1 MEEGMKIN
9 TAMMIT
15 MRNVIIMKVPD
26 SIQNLIFR
34 NLKEECMLM
43 TSWIG
48 LIPSNVSL
56 SIVIPRAEKGEVG
69 GYQDVQECFFL
80 VRKFKEIFL

>member
-1 MEEGMKIN
+1 MKID

-15 MRNVIIMKVPD
+15 MRNVIMMKVLD
-26 SIQNLIFR
+26 SIQSLIFR

-43 TSWIG
+43 TSWTG

-56 SIVIPRAEKGEVG
+56 NIMIPPSGK
-69 GYQDVQECFFL
+69 
-80 VRKFKEIFL
+80 K

>member
-1 MEEGMKIN
+1 MKID

-15 MRNVIIMKVPD
+15 MRNVIMMKVPY
-26 SIQNLIFR
+26 SIQSLIFR
-34 NLKEECMLM
+34 NLEEECMLM

-56 SIVIPRAEKGEVG
+56 NIVIPRAAKGEVG
-69 GYQDVQECFFL
+69 CYQNVQECFFL
-80 VRKFKEIFL
+80 VGKFKEATSER

>member
-1 MEEGMKIN
+1 MKID

-15 MRNVIIMKVPD
+15 MRNVIMMKVPD
-26 SIQNLIFR
+26 SIQSLIFQ
-34 NLKEECMLM
+34 NLKEKCMLM

-56 SIVIPRAEKGEVG
+56 SIVIPPRSK
-69 GYQDVQECFFL
+69 
-80 VRKFKEIFL
+80 R

>member
-1 MEEGMKIN
+1 MKID

-15 MRNVIIMKVPD
+15 TRHLIMMKVQD
-26 SIQNLIFR
+26 SIQSLIFW
-34 NLKEECMLM
+34 NLKEECILV

-56 SIVIPRAEKGEVG
+56 SIGIPSIGKR
-69 GYQDVQECFFL
+69 
-80 VRKFKEIFL
+80 

>member
-1 MEEGMKIN
+1 MKID

-15 MRNVIIMKVPD
+15 MRNVIMMKVPD
-26 SIQNLIFR
+26 SIQSLIFR

-56 SIVIPRAEKGEVG
+56 NIVIPLSGKR
-69 GYQDVQECFFL
+69 
-80 VRKFKEIFL
+80 